1 MGRPRKYT
9 TEESRLDAIRA
20 DRKRHYERYSSSCF
34 TLAIAY
40 RAFRHR
46 ETVLKQRRQ
55 RYHEDKRLD
64 GKQSL
69 RRVVNIAKD
78 HSGKPARI
86 TKKYVVD
93 LQLGMYIHA
102 IYNRASNTHDVSSA
116 LHDLDHEH
124 REIMRPSE
132 AEYAARI
139 YTEAMVDNA
148 ATTIDRE
155 LDILEILAQKAQVET
170 QRIWEKEGCVPEFE
184 AGQRFCR
191 RVRNTIMILEDMLEY
206 ALSSVNELSEAYE
219 QRKLMFQNM

>member
-9 TEESRLDAIRA
+9 TEESRLDAIQA
-20 DRKRHYERYSSSCF
+20 DRKRHYE
-34 TLAIAY
+34 
-40 RAFRHR
+40 RHR

-55 RYHEDKRLD
+55 RYHEDKRLNS
-64 GKQSL
+64 KQSL

-78 HSGKPARI
+78 HSGKPACI
-86 TKKYVVD
+86 TKK
-93 LQLGMYIHA
+93 
-102 IYNRASNTHDVSSA
+102 ASNTHDVSSA

-124 REIMRPSE
+124 REIMHPSE
-132 AEYAARI
+132 AEYTAWI

-219 QRKLMFQNM
+219 QHKLMFQNM